1 MYLKEALSFLF
12 CHTSSVI
19 SHQPNPNCDVKIA
32 SRSKIKKFKQQHNK
46 HGFQTDTIRERS
58 AEQEETILRSPAE
71 IKVDNSESCSG
82 AGGC

>member
-46 HGFQTDTIRERS
+46 HGFQMDTIREREVQS
-58 AEQEETILRSPAE
+58 RAILRSLAE

>member
-32 SRSKIKKFKQQHNK
+32 SRSKIKSSNNNTTNMAFKQILS
-46 HGFQTDTIRERS
+46 GREVQSR
-58 AEQEETILRSPAE
+58 AILRSLAE